1 MRTYQFVMISG
12 GMTATAALDGLRT
25 PATIVRE
32 IKEHIGLRTR
42 TCKVQAA
49 INRDA
54 AAVIGA
60 PA

>member
-25 PATIVRE
+25 PATIVQE
-32 IKEHIGLRTR
+32 IKEHFGLCTR
-42 TCKVQAA
+42 TCKGQAA
-49 INRDA
+49 IERDA
-54 AAVIGA
+54 AAVIGV